1 MNTNFYILIVTTMI
15 KRSLT
20 LMAVFIIILV
30 GFIKKYNIALVAKS
44 GIAKFIDTKDIIS
57 PAELYKN
64 VLSEDMRGLIC
75 VQFLGAYNIF

>member
-1 MNTNFYILIVTTMI
+1 MT

-20 LMAVFIIILV
+20 LMAVFMIILV
-30 GFIKKYNIALVAKS
+30 GFIKKYNIALVAKG

-57 PAELYKN
+57 PVELYKN

-75 VQFLGAYNIF
+75 VQFLGVYNIFQEVALHFQKIQ

>member
-30 GFIKKYNIALVAKS
+30 GFIKKYNIALVAKG

-57 PAELYKN
+57 PVELYKN

-75 VQFLGAYNIF
+75 VQFLGVYNIF

>member
-1 MNTNFYILIVTTMI
+1 MNTNFYILIVITMT

-30 GFIKKYNIALVAKS
+30 GFIKKYNIALVAKG
-44 GIAKFIDTKDIIS
+44 GIAKFIDTEDIIS
-57 PAELYKN
+57 PVELYKN

-75 VQFLGAYNIF
+75 VQFLGVYNIF